1 MRKAF
6 KMIRTLI
13 IDDEIRAR
21 ETIQAM
27 LEIYCKDVQVVGQA
41 KNVRTGIEAIKEHK
55 PDLVLLDIKM
65 PDGSGFDLLARYGKI
80 NFKVI
85 FITAFEEY
93 AIQAFK
99 FSAIDYLLKPIE
111 PEELIKAID
120 KVNEHLL
127 QISHPNTM
135 DVQFEA
141 FLSNLKNRNG
151 EDKKLVLKTTENIY
165 VIPIHE
171 VISLSSDRNYTRFN
185 FLERPP
191 IIVSKTLKEFENI
204 LLEYGFM
211 RVHRSHVI
219 NLKYI
224 ERFEKA
230 DGGYAVMHGGL
241 KIEVSHR
248 KKEDL
253 LAFFDQ
259 L

>member
-1 MRKAF
+1 
-6 KMIRTLI
+6 MIRTLI
-13 IDDEIRAR
+13 VDDEIRAR

-27 LEIYCKDVQVVGQA
+27 LEIYCKEDVEIVGQA
-41 KNVRTGIEAIKEHK
+41 KNVRTGIEAIKELR

-80 NFKVI
+80 DFKVV

-99 FSAIDYLLKPIE
+99 FSAIDYILKPLE
-111 PEELIKAID
+111 PDELVKSIQRVKEL
-120 KVNEHLL
+120 V
-127 QISHPNTM
+127 QTSVPNNM
-135 DVQFEA
+135 DVQFET
-141 FLSNLKNRNG
+141 FLANMKNNNG
-151 EDKKLVLKTTENIY
+151 ADKKLVLKTTENIY
-165 VIPIHE
+165 VIPTNE
-171 VISLSSDRNYTRFN
+171 VVALSSDRNYTRFY
-185 FLERPP
+185 FVERPA

-204 LLEYGFM
+204 LLNYGFM

-224 ERFEKA
+224 ERFEKT

-248 KKEDL
+248 RKEDL
-253 LAFFDQ
+253 LSFFDQ

>member
-1 MRKAF
+1 
-6 KMIRTLI
+6 MIRTLI
-13 IDDEIRAR
+13 IDDEIRAK

-27 LEIYCKDVQVVGQA
+27 LEIYCKEDVKVVGSA

-80 NFKVI
+80 DFKVI

-111 PEELIKAID
+111 PDELMKAID
-120 KVNEHLL
+120 KVNDLL
-127 QISHPNTM
+127 QVNHPNNM
-135 DVQFEA
+135 DVQFKT
-141 FLSNLKNRNG
+141 FLSNMKNQNG
-151 EDKKLVLKTTENIY
+151 EDKKLVLKTTENIH
-165 VIPIHE
+165 VIPIYE
-171 VISLSSDRNYTRFN
+171 VVSLSSDRNYTRFN

-204 LLEYGFM
+204 LSEYGFM

-230 DGGYAVMHGGL
+230 DGGYAVMRGGI

-248 KKEDL
+248 KKDDL
-253 LAFFDQ
+253 LTFFDQ

>member
-1 MRKAF
+1 
-6 KMIRTLI
+6 MIRTLI

-27 LEIYCKDVQVVGQA
+27 LEIYCSENVQVVGRA

-80 NFKVI
+80 DFKVI

-111 PEELIKAID
+111 PDELIKAID
-120 KVNEHLL
+120 KVNELL
-127 QISHPNTM
+127 QVSHPNNM
-135 DVQFEA
+135 DMQFET
-141 FLSNLKNRNG
+141 FLSNMKNHNG
-151 EDKKLVLKTTENIY
+151 EDKKLVLKTTENIH
-165 VIPIHE
+165 VIPIYE
-171 VISLSSDRNYTRFN
+171 VVSLSSDRNYTRFN

-204 LLEYGFM
+204 LSEYGFM

-230 DGGYAVMHGGL
+230 DGGYAVMRGGI

-253 LAFFDQ
+253 LTFFDK

>member
-1 MRKAF
+1 MV
-6 KMIRTLI
+6 RTLI

-21 ETIQAM
+21 ETIQAL
-27 LEIYCKDVQVVGQA
+27 LEIYCKDTAQVVGQA
-41 KNVRTGIEAIKEHK
+41 KNMRTGIEAIREHK

-80 NFKVI
+80 DFKVV

-99 FSAIDYLLKPIE
+99 FSAIDYILKPIE
-111 PEELIKAID
+111 PDELIKAINR
-120 KVNEHLL
+120 VNDVIKTS
-127 QISHPNTM
+127 QPNNM
-135 DVQFEA
+135 DVQFKT
-141 FLSNLKNRNG
+141 FLNNIQNNKA

-165 VIPIHE
+165 VIPIYE
-171 VISLSSDRNYTRFN
+171 VVALSSDRNYTRFN

-191 IIVSKTLKEFENI
+191 IIVSKTLKDFDNI
-204 LLEYGFM
+204 LTDYGFM
-211 RVHRSHVI
+211 RVHRSHMI
-219 NLKYI
+219 NLRYI
-224 ERFEKA
+224 ERFEKV
-230 DGGYAVMHGGL
+230 DGGYAVMRGGL

-253 LAFFDQ
+253 LEFFSS

>member
-1 MRKAF
+1 
-6 KMIRTLI
+6 MIRTLI

-27 LEIYCKDVQVVGQA
+27 LEIYCKDDVQVIGQA
-41 KNVRTGIEAIKEHK
+41 KNVRTGIEAIKKLK

-80 NFKVI
+80 DFKVV

-99 FSAIDYLLKPIE
+99 FSAIDYILKPLE
-111 PEELIKAID
+111 PDELVKAID
-120 KVNEHLL
+120 KVKDFFKSSQTN
-127 QISHPNTM
+127 NM
-135 DVQFEA
+135 DLQFET
-141 FLSNLKNRNG
+141 FLSNMQNKKVD
-151 EDKKLVLKTTENIY
+151 DKKLVLKTTENIY
-165 VIPIHE
+165 VIPVHE
-171 VISLSSDRNYTRFN
+171 VIALSSDRNYTRFY
-185 FLERPP
+185 FLERQP

-204 LLEYGFM
+204 LSNHGFM

-224 ERFEKA
+224 ERFEKT
-230 DGGYAVMHGGL
+230 DGGYAVMRGGL

-248 KKEDL
+248 RKEDL
-253 LAFFDQ
+253 LSFFEQ